1 MNEIR
6 VLSNGIR
13 VVSEYIPYLKS
24 VSIGVWVGNGSCNEP
39 EAVNGISHYIEHMLF
54 KGTTKRSAKDITL
67 EMDSVGGRIN
77 AFTAREYTCFY
88 TKTLD
93 THAPLAIDILSD
105 MLYNSTLDK
114 EDMDLERRV
123 IFEEIDMCAD
133 EPDEVVQDLIMEAAY
148 GNSSMGRTILG
159 TKESL
164 AGIDSAVMRGY
175 LDTHYTAKNI
185 VIAMSGHFDDSIFG
199 LLEEY
204 FGQAPLLQEEIP
216 QLYAEYRAGQI
227 VQNKDC
233 EQVQLVAGFH
243 GIDALDE
250 RVYPLLVFNNIFGEG
265 MSSRLFQN
273 IREKRGLVYSVYA
286 YHSAYKTTGMFN
298 IGAGM
303 NPKNLDIVAELISK
317 EINEIKRDKITA
329 DELARAKE
337 QLKGNFILS
346 NETPGARMQG
356 AGRSMLLGK
365 PILEP
370 EAVLK
375 KIDAVGLTEVGEIID
390 YIFKPEM
397 LSVAAVGAIDAGRNI
412 AFDIR

>member
-24 VSIGVWVGNGSCNEP
+24 VSVGVWVGNGSSNEP
-39 EAVNGISHYIEHMLF
+39 SELNGISHYIEHMLF
-54 KGTTKRSAKDITL
+54 KGTHRRTAEDITL

-93 THAPLAIDILSD
+93 THAPLAVDILSD
-105 MLYNSTLDK
+105 MIYNSKLDK
-114 EDMDLERRV
+114 NDMDLERRV

-133 EPDEVVQDLIMEAAY
+133 EPEEVVQDLIMEAAY
-148 GNSSMGRTILG
+148 GNSCMGQTILG
-159 TKESL
+159 TRETLS
-164 AGIDSAVMRGY
+164 GINSQVMREY
-175 LDTHYTAKNI
+175 MSTHYTAKNI
-185 VIAMSGHFDDSIFG
+185 VIAMSGHFDDSIFDII
-199 LLEEY
+199 EEQ
-204 FGQAPLLQEEIP
+204 FGKTPL
-216 QLYAEYRAGQI
+216 AENEPPEFSVQYRPSCL
-227 VQNKDC
+227 VCHKEC
-233 EQVQLVAGFH
+233 EQVQLVAGFR
-243 GIDALDE
+243 GIDNLDE

-273 IREKRGLVYSVYA
+273 IREKRGLVYSIYA
-286 YHSAYKTTGMFN
+286 YHSAYKNTGMFN

-317 EINEIKRDKITA
+317 EINNIKRDKITD
-329 DELARAKE
+329 DELVRAKE

-356 AGRSMLLGK
+356 AGRSLLIGK
-365 PILEP
+365 PILPQE
-370 EAVLK
+370 EVLA
-375 KIDAVGLTEVGEIID
+375 KIDSVDKTAVADITD
-390 YIFKPEM
+390 YLLNPAM
-397 LSVAAVGAIDAGRNI
+397 LSVAAVGAIDEDTKI
-412 AFDIR
+412 YFDIK

>member
-13 VVSEYIPYLKS
+13 VVSEYTPYLKS
-24 VSIGVWVGNGSCNEP
+24 VSVGVWIGNGSVNERP
-39 EAVNGISHYIEHMLF
+39 EVNGISHYIEHMLF
-54 KGTTKRSAKDITL
+54 KGTATRTAEDITL

-105 MLYNSTLDK
+105 MLYNSALKK

-148 GNSSMGRTILG
+148 GDSSMGRTILG

-164 AGIDSAVMRGY
+164 SGIDSGVMREY
-175 LDTHYTAKNI
+175 LRTHYTSKNI
-185 VIAMSGHFDDSIFG
+185 VIAISGHFDESIFD
-199 LLEEY
+199 LIEEY
-204 FGQAPLLQEEIP
+204 FGKYKLEDDEPETFT
-216 QLYAEYRAGQI
+216 AEYRSGVRIQH
-227 VQNKDC
+227 KDS
-233 EQVQLVAGFH
+233 EQVQLVAGFE
-243 GIDALDE
+243 GIDNLDE
-250 RVYPLLVFNNIFGEG
+250 RVYPLLVFNNVFGEG

-286 YHSAYKTTGMFN
+286 YHSAYKKTGMFN

-303 NPKNLDIVAELISK
+303 NPKNLGIVAELISK
-317 EINEIKRDKITA
+317 EINEIKRDKITDA
-329 DELARAKE
+329 ELERAKE

-356 AGRSMLLGK
+356 AGRSLLIGK
-365 PILEP
+365 PILSP
-370 EAVLK
+370 EEVLK
-375 KIDAVGLTEVGEIID
+375 KIDAVDKNAVADIID
-390 YIFKPEM
+390 YLFVPEK
-397 LSVAAVGAIDAGRNI
+397 LSVAAVGAIDEKAVI
-412 AFDIR
+412 PFDIK

>member
-24 VSIGVWVGNGSCNEP
+24 VSVGVWVGNGSCNEP
-39 EAVNGISHYIEHMLF
+39 EQVNGISHYIEHMLF
-54 KGTTKRSAKDITL
+54 KGTEKRSARDITL

-105 MLYNSTLDK
+105 MLYNSALKK

-148 GNSSMGRTILG
+148 GSSSMGRPILG

-164 AGIDSAVMRGY
+164 SGIDSDVMRDY
-175 LDTHYTAKNI
+175 LNTHYTAKNI
-185 VIAMSGHFDDSIFG
+185 VIAMSGHFDESVFD

-204 FGQAPLLQEEIP
+204 FGKTPLSTEDIAQPE
-216 QLYAEYRAGQI
+216 AEYQARRL
-227 VQNKDC
+227 VQYKDC
-233 EQVQLVAGFH
+233 EQVQLVAGFK

-273 IREKRGLVYSVYA
+273 IREKRGLVYSIYA
-286 YHSAYKTTGMFN
+286 YHSAYKNTGMFN

-303 NPKNLDIVAELISK
+303 NPNNIEVVAGLISE
-317 EINEIKRDKITA
+317 EINKIKQEKITA
-329 DELARAKE
+329 DELMRAKE

-356 AGRSMLLGK
+356 AGRSILIGK

-370 EAVLK
+370 DTVLK
-375 KIDAVGLTEVGEIID
+375 RIDAVSLTEVGDIID
-390 YIFKPEM
+390 YIFSPDF
-397 LSVAAVGAIDAGRNI
+397 LSVAAVGAIDSEKKI
-412 AFDIR
+412 EFDIR

>member
-1 MNEIR
+1 MSEIR

-24 VSIGVWVGNGSCNEP
+24 VSVGVWVGNGSANETKA
-39 EAVNGISHYIEHMLF
+39 ENGISHYIEHMLF
-54 KGTTKRSAKDITL
+54 KGTEKRSAKDITL

-93 THAPLAIDILSD
+93 THTPLALDILSD
-105 MLYNSTLDK
+105 MLYNSVLKK

-148 GNSSMGRTILG
+148 GESSMGRTILG

-164 AGIDSAVMRGY
+164 SGIDSGVMSKY
-175 LDTHYTAKNI
+175 LRTHYTAKNI
-185 VIAMSGHFDDSIFG
+185 VIAMSGHFDESVFDLI
-199 LLEEY
+199 EEY
-204 FGQAPLLQEEIP
+204 FGKKSLLQEEIP
-216 QLYAEYRAGQI
+216 QFRAEYHAGKLIQY
-227 VQNKDC
+227 KDS
-233 EQVQLVAGFH
+233 EQVQLMAGFR

-356 AGRSMLLGK
+356 AGRSILLGK

-375 KIDAVGLTEVGEIID
+375 KIDAIGLAEVGDIID
-390 YIFKPEM
+390 YIFNPEM
-397 LSVAAVGAIDAGRNI
+397 LSVAAVGALDTGKSIE
-412 AFDIR
+412 FDIR